1 MLAEREVYRMSS
13 LSLEAAAGPVSSYHL
28 LDPLSEGNGGGV
40 CVTLSPSFSP
50 SEVIRQQICLEADRL
65 R

>member
-13 LSLEAAAGPVSSYHL
+13 LSLEAAAAPVSSYHL
-28 LDPLSEGNGGGV
+28 LDPLSEGGGGV

>member
-1 MLAEREVYRMSS
+1 MSS

>member
-28 LDPLSEGNGGGV
+28 LDPLSEGGGV